1 VSGNLCGYVVRRERP
16 VADAAITIIDGPGG
30 HVDVAPLTDG
40 DGWFALDDLPAG
52 RWRLRAYGPD
62 GATGEAT
69 VDIWDYSLSEVTIML
84 SESDQR
90 HPDIW
95 REPAGAEPDL
105 HFERPF
111 EPLGSGTD
119 NTGNDDLADD
129 EPLEPPQAAPPAR
142 RSGKRQGRTH
152 GSVMGQV
159 TDALTGGPVANA
171 VVVVTDGPG
180 PFPDTA
186 VITDAEG
193 VFAIAAMA
201 PGEWALRVD
210 ADNNG
215 HGELVVAVLSG
226 RRVNVTI
233 ALAQ

>member
-1 VSGNLCGYVVRRERP
+1 MSGNLCGYVVRGERP

-30 HVDVAPLTDG
+30 HVDVAPLTDA

-62 GATGEAT
+62 GASGEAI
-69 VDIWDYSLSEVTIML
+69 VDIWDYSLSEVTITL
-84 SESDQR
+84 SETDQP

-95 REPAGAEPDL
+95 REPDGAEPDL
-105 HFERPF
+105 QSFERP
-111 EPLGSGTD
+111 GSGTD
-119 NTGNDDLADD
+119 NTGKDDLTDD
-129 EPLEPPQAAPPAR
+129 EPLEPPQAARPAR
-142 RSGKRQGRTH
+142 RSGKRQSRTH

-186 VITDAEG
+186 VITDADG
-193 VFAIAAMA
+193 VFAIPAME

-210 ADNNG
+210 ADDNG

-233 ALAQ
+233 ELAQ